1 VKDVVTELN
10 RDQGGINTM
19 GIFQGKVALITGAG
33 SGLGAASALAFA
45 RKGASIVIAD
55 INIAGGEKTVQTIKE
70 AGGQAIFVKADVG
83 NEVEVK
89 GLISRTIDTFG
100 RLDYAHN
107 NAGIEHPPAPLTEL
121 SEDAW
126 ERVLR
131 VNLKGVW
138 LCLKYEIPQMAKN
151 GGGAIVNTSSV
162 AGLHGTRQHGAYG
175 VSKWGVIS
183 LTKTAALENAG
194 AGVRVNAVCPGAMSG
209 TAMWD
214 YLVSFAPEMPDRVP
228 ATIPLGRTCKPEEIA
243 QTVVWLCSD
252 EAAYVTG
259 HTMVVDGGSTIR

>member
-1 VKDVVTELN
+1 
-10 RDQGGINTM
+10 M
-19 GIFQGKVALITGAG
+19 GTFQGKVALITGAG

-45 RKGASIVIAD
+45 REGASVVIAD
-55 INIAGGEKTVQTIKE
+55 INITGGEKTAKTIKDD
-70 AGGQAIFVKADVG
+70 GGQAIFVKADVG
-83 NEVEVK
+83 NEANVK
-89 GLISRTIDTFG
+89 ELINRTIETFG

-121 SEDAW
+121 TEDTW
-126 ERVLR
+126 ERILR

-138 LCLKYEIPQMAKN
+138 LCLKYEIPLMAKN

-162 AGLHGTRQHGAYG
+162 AGLHGTRHHGAYG

-194 AGVRVNAVCPGAMSG
+194 AGIRVNAVCPGAMSG

-214 YLVSFAPEMPDRVP
+214 YLVSFAPEMTERV
-228 ATIPLGRTCKPEEIA
+228 ATTIPLGRSCKPEEIA

-252 EAAYVTG
+252 AAAYITG